1 MNLTPRRRLLQAIVP
16 QRAEAMERDVYFA
29 EVKECMSALRSFVG
43 IAISDELSKTMQMQ
57 DIKIINNNNSV
68 SNMPGQKMLS
78 AVVTPDSQVQTS
90 TVDKISISIN
100 RSIEGVKNKGLDMD
114 EYVIY

>member
-1 MNLTPRRRLLQAIVP
+1 
-16 QRAEAMERDVYFA
+16 
-29 EVKECMSALRSFVG
+29 
-43 IAISDELSKTMQMQ
+43 
-57 DIKIINNNNSV
+57 
-68 SNMPGQKMLS
+68 MPGQKMLS

>member
-1 MNLTPRRRLLQAIVP
+1 
-16 QRAEAMERDVYFA
+16 MERDVYFA

-43 IAISDELSKTMQMQ
+43 IAISDELSKTMQIQ
-57 DIKIINNNNSV
+57 DIKIINNNNY
-68 SNMPGQKMLS
+68 MPGQKMLS

-90 TVDKISISIN
+90 TVDKISMSIN
-100 RSIEGVKNKGLDMD
+100 RNIEGVKDKGLDMD